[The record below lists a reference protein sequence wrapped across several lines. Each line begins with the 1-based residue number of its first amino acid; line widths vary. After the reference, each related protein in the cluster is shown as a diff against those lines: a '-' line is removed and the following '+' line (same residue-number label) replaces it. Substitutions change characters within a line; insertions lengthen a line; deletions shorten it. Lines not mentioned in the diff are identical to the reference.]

1 MEWPCDGCSASLHPN
16 VAQKDHQERFQRNLR
31 EMFQVS
37 IVNRLYWGTVD
48 GVKQKATHPCSLQ
61 ELEGVSS
68 LKLQ

>member
-37 IVNRLYWGTVD
+37 IVNRLY
-48 GVKQKATHPCSLQ
+48 
-61 ELEGVSS
+61 
-68 LKLQ
+68 